1 MLTSPPHPSCPS
13 PSIAAQ
19 NRALIVG
26 NAQPELQD
34 WLLRQPQTDRIVY
47 TTAPGAAGIL
57 EGLGRLGLY

>member
-1 MLTSPPHPSCPS
+1 VS
-13 PSIAAQ
+13 Q

-34 WLLRQPQTDRIVY
+34 WLLQQPQTDRIVY
-47 TTAPGAAGIL
+47 TNAPGAAGIL